1 MDSSSDKELRFVA
14 LIPSYK
20 PDEQLVRLVEQLN
33 NEAFACLVVDDGSGE
48 EYRSVYASVESKARV
63 VHAPKNCGKGAAL
76 KLGMSKIKELYP
88 DCTHFIT
95 ADSDGQHKVSDI
107 LKVRDA
113 LKKGAVM
120 VLTERDFK
128 GKIPRRSM
136 VGNILSR
143 WVYTIL
149 TGHYLSDN
157 QSGLRG
163 FAVSEVEWLTLVAGN
178 KYDYE
183 INMLYY
189 ADCQHIPIDLV
200 PVESVYI
207 DGNKSSHFNP
217 IPDTLRIYK
226 RLFISAIGS
235 LVAGMV
241 AELALI
247 VATVTYGYKYSLL
260 TVPIIGGTALFIHLG
275 IDALKFQKLHYRD
288 GGRTL
293 LYAAFRYTFYTLG
306 CLLFRRFLPQ
316 VPLVLAF
323 DILVLIAVPVRFYLY
338 QFLFS
343 RVFFKGKLSG
353 RKPIRES

>member
-1 MDSSSDKELRFVA
+1 MEHSLNENCKFVA

-20 PDEQLVRLVEQLN
+20 PDEHLVQLVEELHRESIL
-33 NEAFACLVVDDGSGE
+33 CLVVDDGSGE
-48 EYRSVYASVESKARV
+48 QFDDVYGRIETMAKVVRS
-63 VHAPKNCGKGAAL
+63 PKNQGKGAAL
-76 KLGMSKIKELYP
+76 KFGMSNLLSLYP

-95 ADSDGQHKVSDI
+95 ADSDGQHKVKDI

-113 LKKGAVM
+113 LSEGAVM

-136 VGNILSR
+136 FGNILSR
-143 WVYTIL
+143 WVYCIL

-163 FAVSEVEWLTLVAGN
+163 FAVSELDWLTQVAGN

-189 ADCQHIPIDLV
+189 ADCQHVPIDLV

-217 IPDTLRIYK
+217 VADTIRIYR
-226 RLFISAIGS
+226 RLFISSIG
-235 LVAGMV
+235 
-241 AELALI
+241 ALI
-247 VATVTYGYKYSLL
+247 AGLVTVILMILATIYFGYEYCFF
-260 TVPIIGGTALFIHLG
+260 TVPSIGAMGLFINLG
-275 IDALKFQKLHYRD
+275 VDALKFVKIHYRD

-293 LYAAFRYTFYTLG
+293 LYAAFRYTYYTFG
-306 CLLFRRFLPQ
+306 CMLAGRFLPEL
-316 VPLVLAF
+316 PLVIAF
-323 DILVLIAVPVRFYLY
+323 LILVLIAVPIRFYLY

-343 RVFFKGKLSG
+343 RIFFKGKLNG
-353 RKPIRES
+353 RKTN